1 MISAVRIANVI
12 PLNFLS
18 AHAIDA
24 GGEGQAP
31 KAKTQVR
38 DLCEKAMVRVCFP
51 LKTATIHS

>member
-24 GGEGQAP
+24 GGEGQALIV
-31 KAKTQVR
+31 KTLVP
-38 DLCEKAMVRVCFP
+38 DLCEKALVRVCFP